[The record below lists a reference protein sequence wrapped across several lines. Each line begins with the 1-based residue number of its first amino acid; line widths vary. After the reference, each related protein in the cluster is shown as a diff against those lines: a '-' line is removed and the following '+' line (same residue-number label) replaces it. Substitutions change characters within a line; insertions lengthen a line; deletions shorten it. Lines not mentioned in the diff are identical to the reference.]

1 MLAEGLVRSRLPVAC
16 LDLSTLQLGGG
27 IPLRAGAV
35 RKLSRVPGL
44 RKLVVQNRGVALER
58 MMHAEEEHMVYI
70 STHMFLSLPL
80 ASFSFFPGEVG
91 GSSPSFHGSCGT
103 WL

>member
-1 MLAEGLVRSRLPVAC
+1 MVLFRSRRPVAC
-16 LDLSTLQLGGG
+16 LDLSTPQLGGG
-27 IPLRAGAV
+27 TSLRLDVVAN
-35 RKLSRVPGL
+35 LSWVPGL
-44 RKLVVQNRGVALER
+44 RRLVVQNRDVALER